1 MDSKVLL
8 ISNCRFA
15 FLTWTM
21 SLWLRLK
28 RGLFLKRRRCSSDY
42 SIVYF
47 SYTII
52 PRFFML
58 NLPCLS
64 RTCLFF
70 PNSTPACCSFFLWE
84 TLRPSGINAFPP
96 PSAFTSSKSWCS
108 PPLLPRPHHFIL
120 FYFYPW
126 VQYASCCIIQ
136 SQDIRPPDRIGFGS
150 HRYSLLLS
158 CYRSC
163 LLGVL
168 ELQACW
174 LLRSTILPVQGT
186 QEEPVGPRARQ
197 LD

>member
-1 MDSKVLL
+1 MEVAKLDSKVLL

-64 RTCLFF
+64 RTCPFF
-70 PNSTPACCSFFLWE
+70 PKFNSC
-84 TLRPSGINAFPP
+84 
-96 PSAFTSSKSWCS
+96 
-108 PPLLPRPHHFIL
+108 LL
-120 FYFYPW
+120 
-126 VQYASCCIIQ
+126 
-136 SQDIRPPDRIGFGS
+136 
-150 HRYSLLLS
+150 LLLS
-158 CYRSC
+158 LGDIATFRNQC
-163 LLGVL
+163 LPAPLCLYIFQVVVFSSPSSSSTSFHTVL
-168 ELQACW
+168 
-174 LLRSTILPVQGT
+174 LLSMGSIC
-186 QEEPVGPRARQ
+186 Q
-197 LD
+197 LLYHSISRHPPS